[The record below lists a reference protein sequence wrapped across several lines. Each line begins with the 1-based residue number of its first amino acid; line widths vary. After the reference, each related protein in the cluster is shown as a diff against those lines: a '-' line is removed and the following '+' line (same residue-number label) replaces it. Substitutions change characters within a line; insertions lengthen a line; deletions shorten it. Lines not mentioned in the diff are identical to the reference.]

1 MAFFYVL
8 ESKKNGR
15 FYYGSTTDLKR
26 RLEEHNRGKTKAT
39 RYLIPWLLR
48 YYEEY
53 PTLKQARKREYQV
66 KRWKSR
72 VKVLEL
78 ISQGAG

>member
-1 MAFFYVL
+1 MAFFYIL

-39 RYLIPWLLR
+39 RYLSPWKLL

-53 PTLKQARKREYQV
+53 SSLRQARQREHEV
-66 KRWKSR
+66 KKWKNK

-78 ISQGAG
+78 IKQKIG